1 MLEAEAVS
9 ETQSKKLKQALNRNW
24 GLQKVEAPTL
34 QDNWHLEVVRSDL
47 RTGRL

>member
-1 MLEAEAVS
+1 MLEAEPVS

-24 GLQKVEAPTL
+24 GLKKVEAPTF
-34 QDNWHLEVVRSDL
+34 QDNRYLDVVRSDL